1 MIEAAQCDDSE
12 SLPVPRVA
20 LLSEE
25 ESLIRGRELGI
36 DDYIAK
42 MHLFRVLLQHPQVA
56 RELNATIM
64 SLVGADKVLEDRLRE
79 LIIMRV
85 SWQAACDYEWSQH
98 WMASLYFGLQ
108 ESELASVRQW
118 SEAECFS
125 DAERAVLGAT
135 DDVLARGAV
144 APKTWK
150 ALAGHFPDDREKI
163 EIVTCIANWN
173 MFAQIIRSLDIP
185 LEAGL
190 QSWPP
195 DGCSPDDSTT
205 KK

>member
-150 ALAGHFPDDREKI
+150 TLAAHFSDDREKI

-185 LEAGL
+185 LEEGL

-195 DGCSPDDSTT
+195 DGCSPVDSTT
-205 KK
+205 NK